1 MSTTPSSKTPVST
14 PVSTPASS
22 ATAQAEALIRNTHA
36 RVTTTRVK
44 VLEFLLAQTRSLTH
58 HEIQQQLAKASDI
71 DSVTLYR
78 VLDWL
83 TAQQLV
89 HRIGGAD
96 QVWRFSAGGG
106 QEAHEH
112 AHFQCTKCATL
123 TCFTEV
129 KLPVNLALPEGFRGD
144 EMDFLIKGVC
154 PRCK

>member
-1 MSTTPSSKTPVST
+1 MPTSKT
-14 PVSTPASS
+14 
-22 ATAQAEALIRNTHA
+22 QHAETLIRNTHA

-44 VLEFLLAQTRSLTH
+44 VLDFLLGQSEPLTH
-58 HEIQQQLAKASDI
+58 HDIQLRLSQDSDI

-83 TAQQLV
+83 TSNELV

-106 QEAHEH
+106 HQAHEH

-123 TCFTEV
+123 TCFTEI
-129 KLPVNLALPEGFRGD
+129 KLPAALALPEGFRGQ
-144 EMDFLIKGVC
+144 EVDFLIKGLC
-154 PRCK
+154 PRCQ

>member
-1 MSTTPSSKTPVST
+1 MSTSPTL
-14 PVSTPASS
+14 
-22 ATAQAEALIRNTHA
+22 TAETLIRNTHA
-36 RVTTTRVK
+36 RVTTSRVK
-44 VLEFLLAQTRSLTH
+44 VLDFLLGQTESLTH
-58 HEIQQQLAKASDI
+58 HDIQQRLAADSGI

-83 TAQQLV
+83 TENQLV

-106 QEAHEH
+106 HQSHEH

-129 KLPVNLALPEGFRGD
+129 KLPAALALPEGFRSQEVD
-144 EMDFLIKGVC
+144 YLIKGLC

>member
-1 MSTTPSSKTPVST
+1 MASTPSSTGTTCGSAPAAST
-14 PVSTPASS
+14 L
-22 ATAQAEALIRNTHA
+22 QAEALIRGTHA

-44 VLEFLLAQTRSLTH
+44 VLDFLLAQTRSLTH
-58 HEIQQQLAKASDI
+58 HEIQQQLARDSDI

-83 TAQQLV
+83 TEQQLV

-96 QVWRFSAGGG
+96 QVWRFSAGAGH
-106 QEAHEH
+106 EAHEH

-129 KLPVNLALPEGFRGD
+129 KLPLNLALPEGFSGD

>member
-1 MSTTPSSKTPVST
+1 MSTSPTLHSET
-14 PVSTPASS
+14 
-22 ATAQAEALIRNTHA
+22 LIRNTGA
-36 RVTTTRVK
+36 RVTTSRVK
-44 VLEFLLAQTRSLTH
+44 VLDFLLGQTEPLTH
-58 HEIQQQLAKASDI
+58 HEIQQRLAEDSGI

-83 TAQQLV
+83 TENQLV

-106 QEAHEH
+106 HQSHEH

-123 TCFTEV
+123 TCFTDV
-129 KLPVNLALPEGFRGD
+129 KLPTALALPEGFRSQ
-144 EMDFLIKGVC
+144 EVDFLIKGLC

>member
-1 MSTTPSSKTPVST
+1 MPTSNT
-14 PVSTPASS
+14 
-22 ATAQAEALIRNTHA
+22 QHAETLIRNTNA

-44 VLEFLLAQTRSLTH
+44 VLDFLLGQGEPLTH
-58 HEIQQQLAKASDI
+58 HDIQLRLSQDSEI

-83 TAQQLV
+83 TENELV

-106 QEAHEH
+106 HQAHEH

-123 TCFTEV
+123 TCFTDV
-129 KLPVNLALPEGFRGD
+129 KLPVALALPEGFRSQ
-144 EMDFLIKGVC
+144 EVDFLIKGLC